1 MTTQERIL
9 GFLLREYIADTGSR
23 SQVLGRLEKHSYG
36 LERGRGKT
44 AADGA
49 ARDVR
54 RVAEQLIGPGQPRAF
69 DE

>member
-1 MTTQERIL
+1 MTAEERIL

-23 SQVLGRLEKHSYG
+23 TQVLKRLEKHSYG
-36 LERGRGKT
+36 LERGRGKM
-44 AADGA
+44 AADCA

-54 RVAEQLIGPGQPRAF
+54 CVAEQLIGPGQARTF